1 MPNSTSETRKKDI
14 GDIYNQVPRGVRL
27 MSEAVPYLLAALEL
41 KPSDESEGI
50 ESQRTA
56 IDIRKISDT
65 LAKQGYGNFEQTK
78 EYDDPKSKE
87 IARHI
92 IELTIRYPF
101 LGCSKKASEEGIP
114 DEELAREI
122 MGNVDICLYY
132 NLSGLYGITY
142 LQGQQLRSSVQSSHD
157 SSRLTVDDIE
167 DLIRE
172 ARQKLA
178 AENEPE
184 QASNF
189 DS

>member
-1 MPNSTSETRKKDI
+1 MPNSTPEVKKDI
-14 GDIYNQVPRGVRL
+14 REIYNRVPNGVRL
-27 MSEAVPYLLAALEL
+27 MSEAVPHLLAILEL
-41 KPSDESEGI
+41 EPSDESEGI

-56 IDIRKISDT
+56 IDVRKISDT

-78 EYDDPKSKE
+78 EYDDPKSIE
-87 IARHI
+87 IARYI
-92 IELTIRYPF
+92 IDLTTRYPF

-122 MGNVDICLYY
+122 MGNADILLYY
-132 NLSGLYGITY
+132 NLSGLYGITD
-142 LQGQQLRSSVQSSHD
+142 LQGQQLRSSVQSFHD
-157 SSRLTVDDIE
+157 SSRLTVGDIE

-178 AENEPE
+178 AENESE

>member
-1 MPNSTSETRKKDI
+1 MPNSTPETRKKDI

-41 KPSDESEGI
+41 EPSDESEGI
-50 ESQRTA
+50 KSQRTA
-56 IDIRKISDT
+56 IDVRKISDT
-65 LAKQGYGNFEQTK
+65 LTEQGYGNFEQTK
-78 EYDDPKSKE
+78 EYDPKSKE

-92 IELTIRYPF
+92 AGLMIKYPF
-101 LGCSKKASEEGIP
+101 LWCSKRASEEGISN
-114 DEELAREI
+114 EELAREFI
-122 MGNVDICLYY
+122 GNADVCLYS
-132 NLSGLYGITY
+132 NFSGLYGITN
-142 LQGQQLRSSVQSSHD
+142 LQGQQLRGSIQSSHD

-178 AENEPE
+178 AENEPK

-189 DS
+189 GS

>member
-1 MPNSTSETRKKDI
+1 MPNSTSEI
-14 GDIYNQVPRGVRL
+14 GEKNIRDIYNQVPRGVRL

-41 KPSDESEGI
+41 EPSDESEGI

-56 IDIRKISDT
+56 IDVRKISDT

-78 EYDDPKSKE
+78 EYDPKSIE
-87 IARHI
+87 IARCI
-92 IELTIRYPF
+92 IELTTRYPF

-122 MGNVDICLYY
+122 MGNVDIRLYY
-132 NLSGLYGITY
+132 SFSGLYGITD
-142 LQGQQLRSSVQSSHD
+142 LQGQQLRSSVQSFHD
-157 SSRLTVDDIE
+157 RSRLTVGNVE

-189 DS
+189 GS

>member
-1 MPNSTSETRKKDI
+1 MPNSTPETRKKDI
-14 GDIYNQVPRGVRL
+14 RGIYNQVPEGVRL
-27 MSEAVPYLLAALEL
+27 MSEAVPYLLAALKLE
-41 KPSDESEGI
+41 PSDESEGI

-56 IDIRKISDT
+56 IDVRKISDT
-65 LAKQGYGNFEQTK
+65 LTEQGYSNFEQTE
-78 EYDDPKSKE
+78 EYDPKSKE

-92 IELTIRYPF
+92 AGLMIKYPF
-101 LGCSKKASEEGIP
+101 LWCSKRASEEGISN
-114 DEELAREI
+114 EELAREF
-122 MGNVDICLYY
+122 MGNADIRLYSS
-132 NLSGLYGITY
+132 LSGLYGITDR
-142 LQGQQLRSSVQSSHD
+142 QGQQLRSSVQSPHD
-157 SSRLTVDDIE
+157 SSRLTVGDIE

>member
-1 MPNSTSETRKKDI
+1 MPNSTPETRKDI
-14 GDIYNQVPRGVRL
+14 REIYNQVPKGIRL
-27 MSEAVPYLLAALEL
+27 MSEAVPYLLAILEL
-41 KPSDESEGI
+41 KPSDESKGI

-56 IDIRKISDT
+56 IDIRRISDT
-65 LAKQGYGNFEQTK
+65 LTERGYGNFEQTK

-92 IELTIRYPF
+92 VGLMTEYPF
-101 LGCSKKASEEGIP
+101 LWCSKRASEEGISNK
-114 DEELAREI
+114 ELAREF
-122 MGNVDICLYY
+122 MDNADIRLYY
-132 NLSGLYGITY
+132 SLSGLYGITD
-142 LQGQQLRSSVQSSHD
+142 LQGQQLRSSVQSFHD
-157 SSRLTVDDIE
+157 SSRLTVGNLE

-189 DS
+189 GS

>member
-1 MPNSTSETRKKDI
+1 
-14 GDIYNQVPRGVRL
+14 
-27 MSEAVPYLLAALEL
+27 MSEAVPHLLAALEL

-56 IDIRKISDT
+56 IDIRRISDT
-65 LAKQGYGNFEQTK
+65 LTQQGYGNFEQTK
-78 EYDDPKSKE
+78 EYDPKSIE
-87 IARHI
+87 IARYI
-92 IELTIRYPF
+92 IDLTTRYPF
-101 LGCSKKASEEGIP
+101 LGCSKKASEEGISN
-114 DEELAREI
+114 EELAREI
-122 MGNVDICLYY
+122 MGNADIRLYY
-132 NLSGLYGITY
+132 SFSGLYGITN

-157 SSRLTVDDIE
+157 SSRLIVDDVE

-189 DS
+189 GS

>member
-1 MPNSTSETRKKDI
+1 MPNSTPETRKDI
-14 GDIYNQVPRGVRL
+14 REVYNQVPKGIRL
-27 MSEAVPYLLAALEL
+27 MSEAVPHLLAILGLPA
-41 KPSDESEGI
+41 SDKSEGI
-50 ESQRTA
+50 KSRRTA
-56 IDIRKISDT
+56 VDVQRISDT
-65 LAKQGYGNFEQTK
+65 LTEQGYGNFEQTK

-92 IELTIRYPF
+92 IDLTTRYPF
-101 LGCSKKASEEGIP
+101 LGCSKKASEEGISNK
-114 DEELAREI
+114 ELAGEL
-122 MGNVDICLYY
+122 MGNVDIRLYY
-132 NLSGLYGITY
+132 NLSGLYGITD
-142 LQGQQLRSSVQSSHD
+142 LQGQQLRSSVQSFHD

>member
-1 MPNSTSETRKKDI
+1 MPNSTPETRKDI
-14 GDIYNQVPRGVRL
+14 REVYNQVPKGIRL
-27 MSEAVPYLLAALEL
+27 MSEAVPHLLAILGLPA
-41 KPSDESEGI
+41 SDKSEGI
-50 ESQRTA
+50 KSRRTA
-56 IDIRKISDT
+56 VDVQRISDT
-65 LAKQGYGNFEQTK
+65 LTEQGYGNFEQTK

-92 IELTIRYPF
+92 IDLTTRYPF
-101 LGCSKKASEEGIP
+101 LGCSKKASEEGISNKELA
-114 DEELAREI
+114 EELISNA
-122 MGNVDICLYY
+122 DTCLYS
-132 NLSGLYGITY
+132 NFSGLYGITN
-142 LQGQQLRSSVQSSHD
+142 LQGQQLRGSIQSPHD
-157 SSRLTVDDIE
+157 SSRLTVGDVE

>member
-1 MPNSTSETRKKDI
+1 MPNSTPETRKKDI
-14 GDIYNQVPRGVRL
+14 RDIYDRVPNGVRL
-27 MSEAVPYLLAALEL
+27 MSEAVPHLLAILEL
-41 KPSDESEGI
+41 EPSDESEGI

-56 IDIRKISDT
+56 IDVRKISDT

-78 EYDDPKSKE
+78 EYDPKSIE

-92 IELTIRYPF
+92 AGLMIKYPF
-101 LGCSKKASEEGIP
+101 LWCSKRASEEGISNK
-114 DEELAREI
+114 ELAEI
-122 MGNVDICLYY
+122 FIEQSCNHFFDDLP
-132 NLSGLYGITY
+132 GLYGITD
-142 LQGQQLRSSVQSSHD
+142 LQGQQLRSSVQSFHD
-157 SSRLTVDDIE
+157 RDRLTPDDVE

>member
-1 MPNSTSETRKKDI
+1 MPNSTPETRKKDI

-41 KPSDESEGI
+41 EPSDESEGI

-56 IDIRKISDT
+56 IDVRKISDT

-78 EYDDPKSKE
+78 EYDPKSIE
-87 IARHI
+87 IARYI
-92 IELTIRYPF
+92 IDLTTRYPF
-101 LGCSKKASEEGIP
+101 LGCSKKASEEGISN
-114 DEELAREI
+114 EELAREI
-122 MGNVDICLYY
+122 MGNADIRLYSSF
-132 NLSGLYGITY
+132 SGLYGITN
-142 LQGQQLRSSVQSSHD
+142 LQGQQLRSSVQSFHD
-157 SSRLTVDDIE
+157 RSRLTVGDVE

-189 DS
+189 GS

>member
-1 MPNSTSETRKKDI
+1 MPNSTPETRKKDI
-14 GDIYNQVPRGVRL
+14 REIYDQVPEGVRL
-27 MSEAVPYLLAALEL
+27 MSEAVPYLLAILEL

-56 IDIRKISDT
+56 IDIRRISDT
-65 LAKQGYGNFEQTK
+65 LTERGYGNFEQTK

-92 IELTIRYPF
+92 IELTTRYPF
-101 LGCSKKASEEGIP
+101 LGCSKKASEEGISN
-114 DEELAREI
+114 EELAREI
-122 MGNVDICLYY
+122 MGNADIRLYSSF
-132 NLSGLYGITY
+132 SGLCGITN
-142 LQGQQLRSSVQSSHD
+142 LQGQQLRGSIQSPHD
-157 SSRLTVDDIE
+157 SSRLTVGDIE

>member
-1 MPNSTSETRKKDI
+1 MPNSTPETREKDI
-14 GDIYNQVPRGVRL
+14 REIYNQVPRGTRL
-27 MSEAVPYLLAALEL
+27 MSEAVPYLLAILEL

-50 ESQRTA
+50 EPQRTA
-56 IDIRKISDT
+56 IDVRKISDT

-78 EYDDPKSKE
+78 EYDPKSIE
-87 IARHI
+87 IARCI
-92 IELTIRYPF
+92 IDLTTRYPF
-101 LGCSKKASEEGIP
+101 LGCSKKASEEGISN
-114 DEELAREI
+114 EELAREI
-122 MGNVDICLYY
+122 MGNADIRLYSSF
-132 NLSGLYGITY
+132 SGLYGITD
-142 LQGQQLRSSVQSSHD
+142 LQGQQLRSSVQSPHD
-157 SSRLTVDDIE
+157 SSRLTVGDIE